1 MFQKSSFFFFFCDNK
16 ISITLGRKINIL
28 SKNVLI
34 LKLEAHLIET
44 NLHTGVGMDLR
55 VAETSVLLCNSLLL
69 VLSSSWKM
77 VRWLME
83 IFSTLVMSPCPCIW
97 TRKQTPKQVCFLC
110 CLPQYRPIHLC
121 YESYTD
127 LMYCEK
133 LCQFIQTSNESAL

>member
-1 MFQKSSFFFFFCDNK
+1 MFLILNVDRPISFLCCDKQINVPEIILFFFFCDNK

-77 VRWLME
+77 VRWLMR
-83 IFSTLVMSPCPCIW
+83 FSRL
-97 TRKQTPKQVCFLC
+97 
-110 CLPQYRPIHLC
+110 
-121 YESYTD
+121 
-127 LMYCEK
+127 
-133 LCQFIQTSNESAL
+133 